1 MMAGRYRRASKTHTR
16 FFTFRTTPATQLDA
30 RSEHQ
35 TRVAMGVCLSK
46 RSKSSPRVDA
56 GGGSA
61 ASRPESLR
69 VGVVE
74 SAPDA
79 KPLASLAR
87 ALRAGKG
94 VAADDHVAT
103 NEDEREPQR
112 RKIDAGHSVAMD
124 TGASGSN
131 PPMLSGRLVG

>member
-1 MMAGRYRRASKTHTR
+1 
-16 FFTFRTTPATQLDA
+16 
-30 RSEHQ
+30 
-35 TRVAMGVCLSK
+35 MGVCLSK
-46 RSKSSPRVDA
+46 PSKSSPRVDA

-61 ASRPESLR
+61 ASRPESAS
-69 VGVVE
+69 VAVVE
-74 SAPDA
+74 SNNGAE
-79 KPLASLAR
+79 PLQAFARALR

-112 RKIDAGHSVAMD
+112 CKIDAGHSVAMD

-131 PPMLSGRLVG
+131 RPRAEGSSGESRDAAASRFSLFPAFF